1 MKCPYML
8 GGAEG
13 SGGYKYPHVYSDGL
27 PKSAISPKSYLQAG
41 PKVVAAVRIARVVW
55 EVKLMNL
62 S

>member
-1 MKCPYML
+1 MSIYAWGGGGLRGLQKC
-8 GGAEG
+8 
-13 SGGYKYPHVYSDGL
+13 PHVYSDGL